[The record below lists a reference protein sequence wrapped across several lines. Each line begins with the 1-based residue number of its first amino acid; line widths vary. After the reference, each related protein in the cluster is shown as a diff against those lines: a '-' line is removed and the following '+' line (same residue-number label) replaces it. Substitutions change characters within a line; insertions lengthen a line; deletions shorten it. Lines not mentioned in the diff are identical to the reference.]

1 MDPGKIF
8 QVYICTIQDMI
19 VYLLVTAKEELLHHL
34 SLLTEGPMDQVT
46 QSNSSSYNYRQINE
60 AKLLCLSFSL
70 SAG

>member
-34 SLLTEGPMDQVT
+34 SLLTEGPMDKVT
-46 QSNSSSYNYRQINE
+46 LHILAQLQLQAN
-60 AKLLCLSFSL
+60 
-70 SAG
+70 